1 MSKLSKASASGP
13 EQSDSARPA
22 DGGTADWR
30 NGPGAADALNESII
44 ANIHHPLLVL
54 DSARRIIRCNQYF
67 LNIFRLTPEM
77 VAGQPVITDVVPD
90 ERMDAIVRQGLVSDE
105 AVREIEFSCA
115 IGGGE
120 ERQFLV
126 GVSRLHG
133 QVEGLLVT
141 FDEITEW
148 KRRQLQVMEA
158 SRLVSVG
165 EMAAGIAHEIN
176 NPLAA
181 VMGFAQLVLRRELEP
196 SVRQDLEKIL
206 AEAQRASKIVANLQ
220 SFARRH
226 KPRKQYTD
234 LVATLRRILEFRSY
248 EFRVSNIQAV
258 LNVAD
263 NVPSTMADE
272 HQMEQVFLNIITNA
286 EQFMTDAHG
295 GGQLTVDVA
304 RAGDRLCI
312 SFSDNGPGIAPE
324 HLAKIFDPFFTT
336 KDVGRGTGLG
346 LSICYGIVHE
356 HGGTIRAESKPGQG
370 ATFILELPII
380 GPPPGQEVSAPL
392 TRAPRRLRA
401 LVVDDEPAV
410 SELLAR
416 FLAEDG
422 HVVDIA
428 TSGDEVIT
436 RSDLGKYDV
445 ILLDVKMPGVKGTQI
460 FDYIRQ
466 LPGNAASRVLFV
478 TGDTTDMTTQDF
490 IAATG
495 SPMLAKPFTLEELRA
510 SVQRIARQGGAH

>member
-1 MSKLSKASASGP
+1 MSELRKASSHELRHDASSQHAGG
-13 EQSDSARPA
+13 DAADRPQ
-22 DGGTADWR
+22 R
-30 NGPGAADALNESII
+30 PGAADALNESII
-44 ANIHHPLLVL
+44 ANIHHALVVL
-54 DSARRIIRCNQYF
+54 DSAQRIIRCNQHF
-67 LNIFRLTPEM
+67 LDVFRLTPEA
-77 VAGQPVITDVVPD
+77 VASRPVITDVVPN
-90 ERMDAIVRQGLVSDE
+90 ERLDAIVRQGLVSDE
-105 AVREIEFSCA
+105 TVREIEFSCA
-115 IGGGE
+115 IGDGE
-120 ERQFLV
+120 ERQFLM
-126 GVSRLHG
+126 GISRL
-133 QVEGLLVT
+133 QRPVQGLLVT

-158 SRLVSVG
+158 GRLVSVG

-181 VMGFAQLVLRRELEP
+181 VMGFAQLVLQRDLEP

-206 AEAQRASKIVANLQ
+206 AEAKRASKIVANLQ

-234 LVATLRRILEFRSY
+234 LVGTLRKILEFRSY
-248 EFRVSNIQAV
+248 EFRVNNIQAS

-263 NVPSTMADE
+263 DVPSTMADE

-286 EQFMTDAHG
+286 EQFMSDAHG
-295 GGQLTVDVA
+295 GGRLTVAVA
-304 RAGDRLCI
+304 RAEDRLRI
-312 SFSDNGPGIAPE
+312 SFTDNGPGIAPE
-324 HLAKIFDPFFTT
+324 HLSKIFDPFFTT

-370 ATFILELPII
+370 ATFTIELPII
-380 GPPPGQEVSAPL
+380 APPSGQENGVPAAG
-392 TRAPRRLRA
+392 APRRLRA

-422 HVVDIA
+422 HAVDVA
-428 TSGDEVIT
+428 TSGDEVIN
-436 RSDLGKYDV
+436 RRDLSKYDV
-445 ILLDVKMPGVKGTQI
+445 ILLDVKMPGIKGTQL

-466 LPGNAASRVLFV
+466 LPGNVASRVLFV
-478 TGDTTDMTTQDF
+478 TGDTTDMATQDF
-490 IAATG
+490 IAQAG
-495 SPMLAKPFTLEELRA
+495 SPMLAKPFTLEDLRA
-510 SVQRIARQGGAH
+510 SVQRIAR